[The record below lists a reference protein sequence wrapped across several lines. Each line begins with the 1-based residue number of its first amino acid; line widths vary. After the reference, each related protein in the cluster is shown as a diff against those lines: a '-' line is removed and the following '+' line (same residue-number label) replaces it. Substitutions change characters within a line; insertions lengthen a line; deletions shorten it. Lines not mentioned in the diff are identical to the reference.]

1 MRSTARSAALVVSF
15 VFGAACSSGDAA
27 DQNSNLS
34 TTIDMADYVL
44 PSCASGAPAW
54 QIGSEQFRVVPMG
67 MQGSSGRFVIVKST
81 DGSGYEEW
89 SVDATWFRIR
99 ADTTWAYELPDHT
112 WCDVKCGTNDASD
125 CQQRWNTN
133 PSDPRNGLNPSSPWA
148 YTVYADP
155 SNTSLGAP
163 VIPRKL
169 QLPMNGTTQFS
180 SSVAIQ
186 GARRDTCASCWVNF
200 DSASVGRTVNARRL
214 QTWHGFSDVVELSIA
229 SGPGAGEVYDYAR
242 GKGWIGFNGNAASGQ
257 VQTST
262 LPVSSCAG
270 FQQGSI
276 CSATGGSAQPA
287 PTTTPTST
295 TTASSNP
302 PPPPPPAS
310 CACNPNVNNFCL
322 YGANVPGC
330 AMTAP
335 GGYCDPNG
343 DGNFSDADWVRG
355 YNEYQQQCGSA
366 APPPPPPPPS
376 TCACNHAVDN
386 FCLYAPNTSGC
397 AMTAP
402 GGYCDPNGDGSFSD
416 ADWVRGYNDYH
427 QQCP

>member
-1 MRSTARSAALVVSF
+1 MRTISLFATFPLAVLL
-15 VFGAACSSGDAA
+15 GAACSSGDATHQSS
-27 DQNSNLS
+27 DLSN
-34 TTIDMADYVL
+34 TIDMADYVL
-44 PSCASGAPAW
+44 PSCASAAPAW

-67 MQGSSGRFVIVKST
+67 MQGGSGRFVIVKST

-89 SVDATWFRIR
+89 SVDASWFRIR

-112 WCDVKCGTNDASD
+112 WCDVKCGNNDASD

-133 PSDPRNGLNPSSPWA
+133 ASDPHNGLSPSSPWA

-155 SNTSLGAP
+155 ANTSLGAP

-169 QLPMNGTTQFS
+169 KLPMNASMQFS
-180 SSVAIQ
+180 SNVAIQ

-200 DSASVGRTVNARRL
+200 DSPSVGRKVNARRFP
-214 QTWHGFSDVVELSIA
+214 TWHGLSDVVELQIT

-242 GKGWIGFNGNAASGQ
+242 GKGWVGFNGNAASGQ
-257 VQTST
+257 VASST

-276 CSATGGSAQPA
+276 CAATGGATQPS
-287 PTTTPTST
+287 PPPPTPTST
-295 TTASSNP
+295 STSNP
-302 PPPPPPAS
+302 PPPQPTA
-310 CACNPNVNNFCL
+310 CACDPNVNNFCL
-322 YGANVPGC
+322 YA
-330 AMTAP
+330 
-335 GGYCDPNG
+335 
-343 DGNFSDADWVRG
+343 
-355 YNEYQQQCGSA
+355 GST
-366 APPPPPPPPS
+366 P
-376 TCACNHAVDN
+376 
-386 FCLYAPNTSGC
+386 GC

-416 ADWVRGYNDYH
+416 ADWVRGYDDYQKQCAGTQPPPPPPASCPCDSGVDNFCLYSPSTPGCAMTAPGGYCDPNGDGSFSDADWVRGYDDYH